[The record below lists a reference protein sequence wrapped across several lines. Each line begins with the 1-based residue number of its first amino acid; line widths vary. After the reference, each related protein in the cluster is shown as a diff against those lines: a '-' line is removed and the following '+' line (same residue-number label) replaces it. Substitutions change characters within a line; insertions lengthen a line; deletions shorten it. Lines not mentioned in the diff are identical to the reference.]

1 MKQLLVIFIFI
12 LGVQAQARSIP
23 TIYDTLNIGY
33 VYSNDTLTIK
43 AKIKNQAAKTATIK
57 RVYWKPNSDFS
68 PIKYNREAVK
78 PGMDKF
84 FRFKVR
90 NIVKRDAKISRTLII
105 STEYQIYKIEICAVF
120 KSDASPY
127 KEKIVLPNLAKI
139 TSNGK
144 AKPSEKKEEKTKQE
158 PVVIQEKEKEQKK
171 EIVAEIPEPKPE
183 KAKSKKEKI
192 VRSPNIT
199 TDSVLEVSTSL
210 LGTPYL
216 YGGYSTDGF
225 DCSGF
230 VQYVY
235 KGVNYQL
242 PRTSRSQALVGNS
255 VEMQNAKPGDLIFFE
270 GSIQNGVV
278 GHVGIIVYVD
288 DKGIVFIHSSTK
300 QGVTLSEL
308 SYDYYS
314 ERLLDIR
321 RVIL

>member
-1 MKQLLVIFIFI
+1 MNKIIAI
-12 LGVQAQARSIP
+12 LCLIWVGTASAAPIP
-23 TIYDTLNIGY
+23 TIYDTLNIGN

-43 AKIKNQAAKTATIK
+43 AKIKNLAGKTATIK

-68 PIKYNREAVK
+68 PIKYNKGSIK
-78 PGMDKF
+78 PGMDKYF
-84 FRFKVR
+84 NFKVR
-90 NIVKRDAKISRTLII
+90 NIVKRNAKIQRTLII
-105 STEYQIYKIEICAVF
+105 STEYQIYNIEICAQF
-120 KSDASPY
+120 KSEPSPH
-127 KEKIVLPNLAKI
+127 KEKITLPNLAKI
-139 TSNGK
+139 TSNSK
-144 AKPSEKKEEKTKQE
+144 SPTNQEEEEEVVDEIAMDTTNVVKEEVLTKKEEEVKS
-158 PVVIQEKEKEQKK
+158 
-171 EIVAEIPEPKPE
+171 EPK
-183 KAKSKKEKI
+183 KKSSKRI

-199 TDSVLEVSTSL
+199 TDSVIQFSTAL

-235 KGVNYQL
+235 KGVNYNL
-242 PRTSRSQALVGNS
+242 PRTSRSQALVGTS
-255 VEMQNAKPGDLIFFE
+255 IELDNAKPGDLIFFE

-300 QGVTLSEL
+300 EGVTLSEL

-314 ERLLDIR
+314 DRFLDIR